1 MALPGYEEHSLH
13 HLHHYS
19 SPALDCVS
27 NMGRD
32 DGARHEVNLGHD
44 GDMHHTAPSAYLIPR
59 KPLHDP
65 RQMTGTFAHFS
76 DPMHHGEALEVPSD
90 LSDMR
95 GWPAANKPTQTLLVD
110 TQAVHRREKRSSLRQ
125 DWWLY
130 EIGGA
135 VLSFVCLVAIIIV
148 LYRFHG
154 QPLAAWKMPIA
165 LNSLIS
171 LFSTIAKAALL
182 LPVAACISQLKWHYF
197 AEKPHALTELQVFDE
212 ASRGPLGALQL
223 LWELKTNALVASFAS
238 VITIVALAMDPFT
251 QQIISF
257 PSLSV
262 PTSTASAT
270 IAMAQTYDT
279 GLSQD
284 IRNILCM
291 SSISPRACL
300 PETPSLFP
308 GHMSLFISSL
318 LIADGACQIR
328 TALLISSLVN
338 SNIHRCHHA
347 RRHLQR
353 YLHPWLS
360 VPFCLH
366 EREL

>member
-1 MALPGYEEHSLH
+1 MALPGYEEHFLH
-13 HLHHYS
+13 HLHHDS
-19 SPALDCVS
+19 SSALHRVS
-27 NMGRD
+27 NMDRD
-32 DGARHEVNLGHD
+32 DGVREGINLGYD
-44 GDMHHTAPSAYLIPR
+44 SDMHQTAPSAYLIPR

-65 RQMTGTFAHFS
+65 HQPFNVAATFADYV
-76 DPMHHGEALEVPSD
+76 DPTHHGEAVEVPFAMRMNSD
-90 LSDMR
+90 SDNMR
-95 GWPAANKPTQTLLVD
+95 GWTAANKPTQKLLVD
-110 TQAVHRREKRSSLRQ
+110 TQAVHRREKRTSLRQ
-125 DWWLY
+125 DWWLN

-135 VLSFVCLVAIIIV
+135 ALSFVCLVAIIIV

-197 AEKPHALTELQVFDE
+197 VEKPHALNELQVFDG

-270 IAMAQTYDT
+270 MAVAQTYDT

-291 SSISPRACL
+291 LSISPRARL
-300 PETPSLFP
+300 P
-308 GHMSLFISSL
+308 
-318 LIADGACQIR
+318 R
-328 TALLISSLVN
+328 TTL
-338 SNIHRCHHA
+338 
-347 RRHLQR
+347 
-353 YLHPWLS
+353 
-360 VPFCLH
+360 PFEPYVTLDQ
-366 EREL
+366 